1 MKLSEF
7 LATWRGT
14 TLENRIWRIAII
26 VLAVSNLV
34 LVGLVGQVERTVVL
48 VPPVLEG
55 EVTIAREYASQEV
68 EESWGLYVAELL
80 GNVSPET
87 VDALTRVLDP
97 LLSGGLRRTV
107 MKAITEQTEE
117 IKRENVAMRFAPRQ
131 VSYDQ
136 ATHTVFVTGQHKTE
150 SPAAKP
156 VTNER
161 TYELRVEFR
170 NYRPLL
176 THLEVYRGPPQTAAD
191 KQTKNPSTQSQE

>member
-1 MKLSEF
+1 MKLNEF

-14 TLENRIWRIAII
+14 TLENRIWRIAILL
-26 VLAVSNLV
+26 LAVANLV

-55 EVTIAREYASQEV
+55 EVTIARAYASQEV

-80 GNVSPET
+80 GNVSPQT
-87 VDALTRVLDP
+87 VDALTGVLEP

-117 IKRENVAMRFAPRQ
+117 IKRENVSMHFAPRQ
-131 VSYDQ
+131 VTYDQ

-156 VTNER
+156 VINER
-161 TYELRVEFR
+161 TYALRIEFR

-176 THLEVYRGPPQTAAD
+176 THLEVYRGAPQIAAD
-191 KQTKNPSTQSQE
+191 QETQDQASAGHP

>member
-26 VLAVSNLV
+26 VLAVANLV

-117 IKRENVAMRFAPRQ
+117 IKRENVSMRFAPRQ

-176 THLEVYRGPPQTAAD
+176 THLEVYRGAAQTAAD
-191 KQTKNPSTQSQE
+191 AEIQNQTTERQP